1 MPGLVDWS
9 FIITLV
15 VILAATLVGSY
26 LRSSRRDQVLK
37 DFDGFNVTVEKKDNH
52 IMWGE
57 MHAYS
62 TGFELIYRSDVQ
74 DDHHLETSYILYR
87 DEFQEIQAIYRYT
100 RNLNDELRRKRAREM
115 ERAFHP
121 GILRRFRRS
130 FQNFMSTATDS
141 MGEVLG
147 LVIGQTRRPAKT
159 VITETSQTYLTGIG
173 KDVIGYVGN
182 NYDPL
187 LERYVGMRVVA
198 EVVEDDSVHEHVGV
212 LKEYS
217 ADFIELLDVY
227 YPLPQKVDIKESIAS
242 QLIDTIELQVDG
254 HSVKILNHGEQP
266 VHVERVVAAD
276 VERELNAIL
285 DCGEELTLF
294 IESDEEGA
302 EVYMRVATRLDLIVP
317 RAHTLIR
324 HRAERYMPETI
335 FDVGRSLVRRESEEK
350 EIERLQQALRYS
362 PDEAISAAKLGDLL
376 LREGKYAEAHA
387 WLVKAFDNKQRLP
400 DGGTRVSQNMRV
412 AERFLEQIKAQRM
425 LDREMRLTTP
435 QSATRS
441 DVDGTGAGI

>member
-1 MPGLVDWS
+1 MFGLVDWS
-9 FIITLV
+9 FILTLV
-15 VILAATLVGSY
+15 VILGATLVGSY
-26 LRSSRRDQVLK
+26 LRSSRRDQALK
-37 DFDGFNVTVEKKDNH
+37 DFDGFHVTVEKKDNH

-57 MHAYS
+57 MHVYS
-62 TGFELIYRSDVQ
+62 TGFELMYRSDVQ
-74 DDHHLETSYILYR
+74 DDHHLETSYIVYR
-87 DEFQEIQAIYRYT
+87 DEFGEIQAIYRYT
-100 RNLNDELRRKRAREM
+100 RDLSDELRHKRAREM

-121 GILRRFRRS
+121 GLWRRFKRS

-147 LVIGQTRRPAKT
+147 LVIGRTRRPAKT

-198 EVVEDDSVHEHVGV
+198 EVVEDETVHEHVGV

-242 QLIDTIELQVDG
+242 QLIDTIELQIDG
-254 HSVKILNHGEQP
+254 QSVKILNHGEQP
-266 VHVERVVAAD
+266 VHLERVVAGEA
-276 VERELNAIL
+276 EKELNAIL
-285 DCGEELTLF
+285 DSGEQIAFF
-294 IESDEEGA
+294 IESGEEGA

-317 RAHTLIR
+317 RAHALIR

-335 FDVGRSLVRRESEEK
+335 FDVGRSLVRREGEEQ
-350 EIERLQQALRYS
+350 EIERLRQALRYS
-362 PDEAISAAKLGDLL
+362 PDEAISAARLGDLL

-387 WLVKAFDNKQRLP
+387 WLAKAFDNKQRLP
-400 DGGTRVSQNMRV
+400 DGGTRVSQNMRI

-425 LDREMRLTTP
+425 LDTEMRLVTP
-435 QSATRS
+435 QSAS
-441 DVDGTGAGI
+441 QDGIDATGGSI

>member
-1 MPGLVDWS
+1 MFGLVDWS

-15 VILAATLVGSY
+15 VILAATLIGSY
-26 LRSSRRDQVLK
+26 VRSSRRDQALK

-57 MHAYS
+57 MHVYS

-87 DEFQEIQAIYRYT
+87 DEFDEIQAIYRYT
-100 RNLNDELRRKRAREM
+100 RDLNDELRRKRAKEM

-121 GILRRFRRS
+121 GLWRRSRRS

-147 LVIGQTRRPAKT
+147 LVIGRTRRPAKT

-198 EVVEDDSVHEHVGV
+198 EVVEDETVHEHVGV

-227 YPLPQKVDIKESIAS
+227 YPLPQKVDIKESVSS

-254 HSVKILNHGEQP
+254 RSVKIMNHGEQP
-266 VHVERVVAAD
+266 VHLERVVAGE
-276 VERELNAIL
+276 VEKELNAIL
-285 DCGEELTLF
+285 DSGEQMTLYV
-294 IESDEEGA
+294 ESDEAGA

-317 RAHTLIR
+317 RAHAIIR

-335 FDVGRSLVRRESEEK
+335 FDVGRSLVRREGEEK

-362 PDEAISAAKLGDLL
+362 PEEAISAAKLGDLL

-387 WLVKAFDNKQRLP
+387 WLAKAFDNKQRLP
-400 DGGTRVSQNMRV
+400 DGGTRAAQNMRI
-412 AERFLEQIKAQRM
+412 AERFLEQVKAQRM
-425 LDREMRLTTP
+425 FDIEMRLTTP
-435 QSATRS
+435 QSIEKDS
-441 DVDGTGAGI
+441 VDGTGGGI